1 MGESRFDFGANW
13 QAFSDRLMDEDRVV
27 AAMRSLRKV
36 VQRETL
42 EGTRVADVGCGSG
55 LFSISATRLG
65 AARVVGLDIN
75 PLCIDV
81 SRRNQANLASTAA
94 LTFHRASVLSPE
106 ELAPFGTFDL
116 VYAWGSL
123 HHTGAMWD
131 ALRNVTRMVAPGGTL
146 VVAIYNQHA
155 TSPVWRVIKR
165 TYTRAPDFVK
175 APMAAAAAIVIFLAK
190 ALVTGR
196 NPLEKE
202 RGMDFWYDVVDW
214 VGGYPYEYATRS
226 CVEQF
231 VTSAGFTTTRFVR
244 AQVPTGCNQY
254 VFKLDAPPP
263 PATSLQP
270 GRR

>member
-1 MGESRFDFGANW
+1 MSESRFDFGANW
-13 QAFSDRLMDEDRVV
+13 QAFSDRLIDDDRVV
-27 AAMRSLRKV
+27 AAMGSLRSIL
-36 VQRETL
+36 QRETL
-42 EGTRVADVGCGSG
+42 EGACVADVGCGSG
-55 LFSISATRLG
+55 LFSIAAARLG

-81 SRRNQANLASTAA
+81 SRHNQAQLASSAA
-94 LTFHRASVLSPE
+94 LTFHRASVLSSE

-131 ALRNVTRMVAPGGTL
+131 ALRNVIRMVAPGGTL
-146 VVAIYNQHA
+146 VVAVYNQHA

-165 TYTRAPDFVK
+165 TYNRVPAFAK
-175 APMAAAAAIVIFLAK
+175 APMAGGAAIVIFLAK

-202 RGMDFWYDVVDW
+202 RGMHFWYDIVDW
-214 VGGYPYEYATRS
+214 VGGYPYEYASRS
-226 CVEQF
+226 HVEQF

-244 AQVPTGCNQY
+244 AQVPTGCNEY
-254 VFKLDAPPP
+254 VFRRHAPEP
-263 PATSLQP
+263 PATSLEPKQ
-270 GRR
+270 R